1 MKFNIKKLLFVFVI
15 LVCFSSILMP
25 IDIGAYLAPKFIFN
39 VGDSGLK
46 IQGNTKNTLN
56 MYAGGGLAVG
66 YNFDIFHK
74 YSTVR
79 VEFEYLYRN
88 ALPGNA
94 YTGDIKTVQSH
105 TFLVGAY
112 YDFNFLYVNYDNPDS
127 VRSEL
132 NGGKRPIMS
141 VYAGFILGGELN
153 RYITCMNYEYLGL
166 FKTSKYYN
174 KTQFVYGF
182 GGGLAFHITEIVSVD
197 LGYRLLLNT
206 SSQLSHDVAASVR
219 LNF

>member
-1 MKFNIKKLLFVFVI
+1 
-15 LVCFSSILMP
+15 
-25 IDIGAYLAPKFIFN
+25 
-39 VGDSGLK
+39 
-46 IQGNTKNTLN
+46 
-56 MYAGGGLAVG
+56 
-66 YNFDIFHK
+66 
-74 YSTVR
+74 
-79 VEFEYLYRN
+79 
-88 ALPGNA
+88 
-94 YTGDIKTVQSH
+94 
-105 TFLVGAY
+105 
-112 YDFNFLYVNYDNPDS
+112 
-127 VRSEL
+127 
-132 NGGKRPIMS
+132 MS

-206 SSQLSHDVAASVR
+206 SSQLSHDVVASVR

>member
-1 MKFNIKKLLFVFVI
+1 MKFLIKKILLICIFTVY
-15 LVCFSSILMP
+15 FSNMLMSM
-25 IDIGAYLAPKFIFN
+25 DIGAYLAPKFIFEIE
-39 VGDSGLK
+39 DSGIK
-46 IQGNTKNTLN
+46 KENSSKNTQNL
-56 MYAGGGLAVG
+56 YAGGGIALG

-88 ALPGNA
+88 PTSGNK
-94 YTGDIKTVQSH
+94 YSEIISKQEH

-112 YDFNFLYVNYDNPDS
+112 YDYNFWYVDYDNPDS
-127 VRSEL
+127 ARSIL
-132 NGGKRPIMS
+132 NDGKRPMMS
-141 VYAGFILGGELN
+141 VYAGILFGGELD
-153 RYITCMNYEYLGL
+153 RYITCTSFEYNGL

-182 GGGLAFHITEIVSVD
+182 GGGLAFHVTEIVSID
-197 LGYRLLLNT
+197 LGYRLLLDMN
-206 SSQLSHDVAASVR
+206 SKLNHDVVASVR